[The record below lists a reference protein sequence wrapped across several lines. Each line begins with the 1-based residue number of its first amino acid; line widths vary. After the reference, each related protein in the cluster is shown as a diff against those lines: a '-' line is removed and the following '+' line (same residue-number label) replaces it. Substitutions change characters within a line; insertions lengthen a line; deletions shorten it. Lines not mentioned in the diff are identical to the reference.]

1 MQDPIP
7 ITALGFIAV
16 MLLLSTCRV
25 WVFMVLF
32 LPCSIHSRE
41 YCKDKNILKE
51 AASILLANRFSCLG
65 NGWKIL
71 RNITSNYFRLD

>member
-1 MQDPIP
+1 MQDSIP
-7 ITALGFIAV
+7 ITALAFIAV
-16 MLLLSTCRV
+16 MLLFSTCRV

-32 LPCSIHSRE
+32 LPCSVHSRE

-51 AASILLANRFSCLG
+51 AASILLASRFSCPG

-71 RNITSNYFRLD
+71 RNIIGNYFRLD